1 MIELKAQY
9 RVDIIINLAKQN
21 IPVLIVV
28 ESKDHKII
36 SPAVAN
42 IKTEAIVFPCV
53 RNIIIITN
61 ISDPIIATGTTK
73 VIFGIRKL
81 GIHQGLFPTRFKF
94 VVVGANERSL
104 HNPQTANKAHIL
116 QYRINDSFFSKKSN
130 NNFVRLN
137 ANA

>member
-9 RVDIIINLAKQN
+9 RVDIIINLAKQS

-28 ESKDHKII
+28 ESEDHKII

-73 VIFGIRKL
+73 VTFGIRKL
-81 GIHQGLFPTRFKF
+81 GIHQGLFPTRFKSNKKIINIELMF
-94 VVVGANERSL
+94 LFLWNYSYLLLLEQMNEVYTIPKQPIK
-104 HNPQTANKAHIL
+104 HT
-116 QYRINDSFFSKKSN
+116 YSN
-130 NNFVRLN
+130 IE
-137 ANA
+137 

>member
-1 MIELKAQY
+1 MIELIAQY

-81 GIHQGLFPTRFKF
+81 GIHQGLFPTRFK
-94 VVVGANERSL
+94 S
-104 HNPQTANKAHIL
+104 NKKIINIELCSYFFEIIL
-116 QYRINDSFFSKKSN
+116 TCCCWSK
-130 NNFVRLN
+130 
-137 ANA
+137 